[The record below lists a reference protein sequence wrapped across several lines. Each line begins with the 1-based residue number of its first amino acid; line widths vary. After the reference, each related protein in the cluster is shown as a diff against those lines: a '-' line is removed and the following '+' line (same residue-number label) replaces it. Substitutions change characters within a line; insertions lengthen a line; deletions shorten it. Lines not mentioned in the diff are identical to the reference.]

1 MIRMGGFVVLA
12 MLAGWLLV
20 VPVEVH
26 GQKRGKQ
33 PRTPKGIVY
42 VVGGIG
48 GIDTMP
54 GSAKFF
60 LPRAGV
66 DHEIVNFVWTHGWGR
81 LLSDLQDTKHVVR
94 KADELA
100 VLIRRQ
106 KERQPDRRIFLVA
119 KSGGAGLAL
128 LAAERLPA
136 ECLDRLILLSAAVAP
151 TYDLRPAL
159 RAVRGQL
166 VAFYSHNDQL
176 ILRWGTSTFGT
187 IDRHYGPS
195 AGLTGFVVP
204 AKLLPEDRE
213 LYGKLVQVPWQP
225 RMLRE
230 GYVGTH
236 SGTSM
241 PAFLEA
247 EVAPWLK

>member
-1 MIRMGGFVVLA
+1 VPRIG
-12 MLAGWLLV
+12 LV
-20 VPVEVH
+20 VVVPLASFMICMGNVPAQ
-26 GQKRGKQ
+26 GPAKPAST
-33 PRTPKGIVY
+33 PRGIVF

-48 GIDTMP
+48 GFDTMP
-54 GSAKFF
+54 LSARVF
-60 LPRAGV
+60 LPRAGL

-81 LLSDLQDTKHVVR
+81 MFRDLQDTEHLLK

-100 VLIRRQ
+100 SLMRRQ
-106 KERQPDRRIFLVA
+106 KEREPDRPIFLVA

-128 LAAERLPA
+128 LAAERLPPDS
-136 ECLDRLILLSAAVAP
+136 LQRLVLLSAAVSP

-159 RAVRGQL
+159 RAIRSQL

-176 ILRWGTSTFGT
+176 ILHWGTSTFGT
-187 IDRHYGPS
+187 IDRHFGPS
-195 AGLTGFVVP
+195 AGLTGFRVP
-204 AKLLPEDRE
+204 RELIPEDLE
-213 LYGKLVQVPWQP
+213 LYRKLVQIPWQP
-225 RMLRE
+225 RMLRQ